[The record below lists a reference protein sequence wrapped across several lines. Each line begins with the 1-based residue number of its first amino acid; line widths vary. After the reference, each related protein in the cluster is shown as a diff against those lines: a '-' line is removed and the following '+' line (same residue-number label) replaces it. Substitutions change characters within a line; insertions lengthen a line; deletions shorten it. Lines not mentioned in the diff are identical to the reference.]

1 MNFDFDLIDTV
12 SQAIKVL
19 SSDCC
24 TYSSI
29 VKFSN
34 ILINS
39 IFKVLI
45 ILFLLLS
52 SFGARIKEFVVATNS
67 LKMRTRLSR
76 NHLRFFLSTDV
87 WAYAGTCDNFY
98 IINPFFQPIEILQ
111 FCLVCDCN
119 SYNAED
125 RNFVILA
132 YARKNLRWYRF

>member
-1 MNFDFDLIDTV
+1 MNFDFDLIDTI

-19 SSDCC
+19 SLDCC

-98 IINPFFQPIEILQ
+98 IISSTPFFQPIEIFQ

-119 SYNAED
+119 SINAEF
-125 RNFVILA
+125 RHTGV
-132 YARKNLRWYRF
+132 RS